1 MWPVGSAT
9 DIGQDWLGSHGGQ
22 LKWQRDI
29 SVTRGFPLRSVGS
42 AATVESS
49 MEMPQKLKM
58 DLSFDPM
65 LLLLGT
71 YPKVTQS
78 TNCKEHKH
86 LYVHCSVIYN
96 HQDLEA
102 TQVSINRWADKTTMG
117 YFHTRIL
124 LGCKK
129 EENFTFHN
137 GMDGPR
143 EHYAKWNKPVIER
156 HISYDFTHTWNLM
169 NKLNSQ
175 VKQTE
180 WRAGW
185 QL

>member
-1 MWPVGSAT
+1 MGGSWSGRGIFQWPGDSPWEVWGL
-9 DIGQDWLGSHGGQ
+9 Q
-22 LKWQRDI
+22 
-29 SVTRGFPLRSVGS
+29 PLVQPLWK
-42 AATVESS
+42 AVWKC
-49 MEMPQKLKM
+49 PKKLKM

-71 YPKVTQS
+71 YPKVPQS

-124 LGCKK
+124 FGCKK

-137 GMDGPR
+137 SMDGPR
-143 EHYAKWNKPVIER
+143 EHYAKWNKPVRER
-156 HISYDFTHTWNLM
+156 QIPYDFTHMWNLM
-169 NKLNSQ
+169 NKLIKENGDRL
-175 VKQTE
+175 TE
-180 WRAGW
+180 GK
-185 QL
+185 